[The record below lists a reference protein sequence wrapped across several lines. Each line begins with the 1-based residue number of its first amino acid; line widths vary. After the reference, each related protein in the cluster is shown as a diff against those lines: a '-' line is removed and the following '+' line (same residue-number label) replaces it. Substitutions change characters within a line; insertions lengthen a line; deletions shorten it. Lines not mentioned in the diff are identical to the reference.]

1 MQYYTFKWSWKTA
14 QAISLFFTLQ
24 KARNSESYLV
34 QSQSI
39 IILFKLAVVLTKLIV
54 QVVVLLLFGFRTWLW
69 SLGRLIP
76 NEFFCSQKRLW
87 IGVLWYLKT
96 PCIFFSRGRVDRV
109 SRRIVPEDRP
119 ADNGSHGIY
128 ATDLKADHYRFQGS
142 SFLRDHPLKWPINND
157 QPPEGTDLEE
167 MYPVHIGEVTA
178 AKTRIDQ
185 LIQI

>member
-1 MQYYTFKWSWKTA
+1 MFLEENSSKPLPLLMQYYTFKWSWKTA

-34 QSQSI
+34 QGKFLNQSQSI

-76 NEFFCSQKRLW
+76 DEFFCSQKRLW

-96 PCIFFSRGRVDRV
+96 PCIFFFEG
-109 SRRIVPEDRP
+109 E
-119 ADNGSHGIY
+119 
-128 ATDLKADHYRFQGS
+128 KFQGS
-142 SFLRDHPLKWPINND
+142 CCGKKREKPYF
-157 QPPEGTDLEE
+157 
-167 MYPVHIGEVTA
+167 
-178 AKTRIDQ
+178 
-185 LIQI
+185 